1 MADISQIK
9 IGGVTYDIKDT
20 VARNANVS
28 GIHYRGL
35 GWTHYKTNASA
46 AWVEFTKYQDN
57 IEGIEQIAKSAAGT
71 GAITLANGDLFI
83 TGGNTNPDQ
92 EYVYDA
98 ATETAQRFGTS
109 GTFGGLAFKNSAS
122 GTTAGHTHSVTG
134 TGNVTGTAVG
144 AHTYT
149 PEGTIDLSGDVTAV
163 FKGTEDVVDVTVT
176 NENAA
181 VAAHTYTP
189 AGTISAITP
198 TGTIATGSGTAN
210 YTPAGT
216 VAAPGVTV
224 ADATAGGTV
233 GDAATTGTVTLAEG
247 EDDDFA
253 VTGTVTLSGGSVS
266 APTFTGTAH
275 THTFTGTAE
284 SHVHTFTPTGTVD
297 TSVANGTG
305 ICKASVSGEI
315 LTLDSVNITATSTF
329 SGAGGTVSDT
339 SVTPKGT
346 IRNATAGGTVSAPSF
361 TRPTASFVGGKI
373 KATFAGTAHSHTFTG
388 TAHSHTATATA
399 PTFTGTGVQL
409 TFAGTAVTPTFTG
422 TQASLS
428 HAAHTH
434 ANTASGTVTP
444 TGFVT
449 VNAGKLTAAFVGKG
463 TSLTHTVT
471 QGSVT
476 ISGTAATATDTV
488 TVQ

>member
-109 GTFGGLAFKNSAS
+109 GTFGNLAFKNSAS

-144 AHTYT
+144 AHSYT
-149 PEGTIDLSGDVTAV
+149 PAG
-163 FKGTEDVVDVTVT
+163 TVT
-176 NENAA
+176 IGGSATGTFDGEEVEADIEATSGNAT
-181 VAAHTYTP
+181 VSAHTYIP

-198 TGTIATGSGTAN
+198 AGTISSESGTAN

-216 VAAPGVTV
+216 VSAPTVTV
-224 ADATAGGTV
+224 NGATAGGTV
-233 GDAATTGTVTLAEG
+233 ENATAGGTVTLAEG
-247 EDDDFA
+247 EEDDFA
-253 VTGTVTLSGGSVS
+253 VTGTVTLSGGSVG

-275 THTFTGTAE
+275 GHTFTGKQA
-284 SHVHTFTPTGTVD
+284 SHAHSFTPAGSVT
-297 TSVANGTG
+297 TSLTNGTG

-315 LTLDSVNITATSTF
+315 LTLDAVNITASSTF
-329 SGAGGTVSDT
+329 TGTAGTVGAT
-339 SVTPKGT
+339 NITPAGT
-346 IRNATAGGTVSAPSF
+346 IANSTAGGTISAPSF

-373 KATFAGTAHSHTFTG
+373 KAIFAGTAHNHTFTG
-388 TAHSHTATATA
+388 TSHSHTASAAA
-399 PTFTGTGVQL
+399 PTFTGTGVRL
-409 TFAGTAVTPTFTG
+409 AFSGSAVTPTFTG
-422 TQASLS
+422 TKATLS

-434 ANTASGTVTP
+434 TITGTTTFTPSGTVAIN
-444 TGFVT
+444 TGS
-449 VNAGKLTAAFVGKG
+449 LTAAFEGTA

-471 QGSVT
+471 QGTVS